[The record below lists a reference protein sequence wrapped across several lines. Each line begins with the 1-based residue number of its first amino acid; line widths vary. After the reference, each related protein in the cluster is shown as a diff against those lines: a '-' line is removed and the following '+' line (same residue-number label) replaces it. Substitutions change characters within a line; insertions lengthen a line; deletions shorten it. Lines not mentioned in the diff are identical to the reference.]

1 MAEENNDVTWQTDV
15 DSKYRLVILAAR
27 RSKQLQ
33 KGAKARTQAGSK
45 KPTKIALEEVEKGLV
60 KYERIGRNTA
70 VEEES

>member
-1 MAEENNDVTWQTDV
+1 MTEENTEITWQTDV

-33 KGAKARTQAGSK
+33 KGAKPRTQIPSK

-60 KYERIGRNTA
+60 KYERLGKKV

>member
-1 MAEENNDVTWQTDV
+1 MVEENNDVTWQTDV

-33 KGAKARTQAGSK
+33 KGAKARAQVPSK

-60 KYERIGRNTA
+60 KYEKLGKKVSG
-70 VEEES
+70 VES

>member
-1 MAEENNDVTWQTDV
+1 MVEENSDVTWQTDV

-33 KGAKARTQAGSK
+33 KGAKARAQVPSK

-60 KYERIGRNTA
+60 KYEKLGKKVSNL
-70 VEEES
+70 ES

>member
-1 MAEENNDVTWQTDV
+1 MTEENTDITWQTDV

-33 KGAKARTQAGSK
+33 KGAKPRTQITSK

-60 KYERIGRNTA
+60 RYEKLGKKV

>member
-1 MAEENNDVTWQTDV
+1 MAEENSDVTWQTDV

-33 KGAKARTQAGSK
+33 KGAKARTQIGSK

-60 KYERIGRNTA
+60 KYERLGRKV

>member
-1 MAEENNDVTWQTDV
+1 MVEENSDVTWQTDV

-33 KGAKARTQAGSK
+33 KGAKARAQVPSK

-60 KYERIGRNTA
+60 KYEKLGKK
-70 VEEES
+70 VSSMES

>member
-1 MAEENNDVTWQTDV
+1 MVEENTDISWQTDV

-33 KGAKARTQAGSK
+33 KGAKARAQVTSK
-45 KPTKIALEEVEKGLV
+45 KPTKIALEEVEKGLI
-60 KYERIGRNTA
+60 KYEKVGKKV

>member
-1 MAEENNDVTWQTDV
+1 MVEENNDVTWQTDV

-33 KGAKARTQAGSK
+33 KGAKARAQVPSK

-60 KYERIGRNTA
+60 KYEKLGKK
-70 VEEES
+70 VSSPES

>member
-1 MAEENNDVTWQTDV
+1 MAEENNEVTWQTDV

-33 KGAKARTQAGSK
+33 KGAKARAQVQSK

-60 KYERIGRNTA
+60 KYERLGKKPA
-70 VEEES
+70 EEES

>member
-1 MAEENNDVTWQTDV
+1 MAEENSDVSWQTDV

-33 KGAKARTQAGSK
+33 KGAKPRAQVPSK

-60 KYERIGRNTA
+60 RYEKLA
-70 VEEES
+70 KKVAEE